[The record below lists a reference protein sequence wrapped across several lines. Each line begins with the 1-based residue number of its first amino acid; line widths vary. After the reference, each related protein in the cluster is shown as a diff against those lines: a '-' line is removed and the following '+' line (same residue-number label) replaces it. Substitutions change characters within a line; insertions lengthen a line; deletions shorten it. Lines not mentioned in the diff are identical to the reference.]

1 MVIRSAQH
9 KHAVGLLTMACLPQ
23 GRRAKEKLKS
33 AQQQQV
39 QKDTGLLRSDLDASK
54 QREQRLRDQ
63 NSGLQHVNQQQ
74 KAQLA
79 VLKQRL
85 AQETADGL
93 RQQAEARNVL
103 ESQLKRLTELVQQ
116 DSDKVCW

>member
-1 MVIRSAQH
+1 MLLLYGIRSAQH
-9 KHAVGLLTMACLPQ
+9 KHAVALLTMACLPQ

-33 AQQQQV
+33 AQQQQQQQL

-54 QREQRLRDQ
+54 QHASEQCLRDQ

-79 VLKQRL
+79 LPINL
-85 AQETADGL
+85 AAHTPQVCQL
-93 RQQAEARNVL
+93 RQTR
-103 ESQLKRLTELVQQ
+103 S
-116 DSDKVCW
+116 C